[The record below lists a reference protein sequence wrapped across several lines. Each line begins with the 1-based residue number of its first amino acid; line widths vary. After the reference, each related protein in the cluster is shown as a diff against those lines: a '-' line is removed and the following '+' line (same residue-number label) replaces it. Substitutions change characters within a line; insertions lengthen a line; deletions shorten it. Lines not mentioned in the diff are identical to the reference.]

1 MKDLLVSRCEAR
13 RVVVA
18 VDVAVLL
25 VLEVA
30 QLEDGRE
37 AGEDGIGGRLG
48 NLHNLKSQPESVKLR
63 RRKLMKGK
71 VAPD

>member
-1 MKDLLVSRCEAR
+1 MKDLLISRSEAG

-30 QLEDGRE
+30 QLEDGGE
-37 AGEDGIGGRLG
+37 AGEDGI
-48 NLHNLKSQPESVKLR
+48 
-63 RRKLMKGK
+63 
-71 VAPD
+71 

>member
-1 MKDLLVSRCEAR
+1 MKDLLISRSEAG

-30 QLEDGRE
+30 QLEDGGE
-37 AGEDGIGGRLG
+37 AGEDGIRGRLG
-48 NLHNLKSQPESVKLR
+48 NLHDLKSQPESVELR

-71 VAPD
+71 VVPD

>member
-1 MKDLLVSRCEAR
+1 MKDFLVPRSEAG

-30 QLEDGRE
+30 QVEDG
-37 AGEDGIGGRLG
+37 
-48 NLHNLKSQPESVKLR
+48 
-63 RRKLMKGK
+63 
-71 VAPD
+71 

>member
-1 MKDLLVSRCEAR
+1 MKDLLISRSEAG

-30 QLEDGRE
+30 QVEDGSE
-37 AGEDGIGGRLG
+37 AREDGIGGGLG

-63 RRKLMKGK
+63 RGGN
-71 VAPD
+71 